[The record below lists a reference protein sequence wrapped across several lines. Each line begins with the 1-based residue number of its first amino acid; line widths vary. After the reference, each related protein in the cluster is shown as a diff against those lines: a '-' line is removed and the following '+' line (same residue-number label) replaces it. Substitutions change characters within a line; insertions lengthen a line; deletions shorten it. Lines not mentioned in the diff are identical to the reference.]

1 MTGGRIFFVLHQ
13 SSSQEV
19 IAIKSLRL
27 RERLNQP
34 SSIPF
39 FPGYHLPVAI
49 ALLVGLLYALLGPLW
64 NEPHLL
70 WLSGILLIYLSV
82 RLLGERAALRRLE
95 RGILRAREG
104 LLEPTPVEPYAW
116 TSIGHL
122 ILEYNTTI
130 TTLRMMFQT
139 VEECQGRFLS
149 ERNRSNTILQS
160 LPGALLSLADDLR
173 VTIANRQ
180 ADALFG
186 VQPGALIGA
195 NLFELLD
202 VNEHDRELLRDA
214 FLYKHIIRNQEIA
227 LNVGGGKRFF
237 SLNLAFYSDE
247 ENDMGG
253 VLILQDIT
261 EHRQLM
267 ESVATREKLVAMG
280 QLAAGVAHELNTPL
294 GNILGYA
301 QLLDRGAAEHPKLAG
316 YARIIADETQRC
328 SRVVQ
333 ELLDY
338 ARKEKC
344 SGETCDLNQL
354 AQELIETFINCR
366 LKRYRIEIA
375 LDLCPEM
382 LVVEGGCGQL
392 DIVLSN
398 LLINAIDAL
407 DKTPSPRIA
416 VRTWAEDANA
426 AISISDNGPGVPQ
439 DIRKRL
445 FDPFF
450 STKEVGQGS
459 GLGLSISQAIV
470 TKRGGFIAYD
480 AANGEGACFIVKL
493 PAVDLEREKL

>member
-1 MTGGRIFFVLHQ
+1 MQGTANR
-13 SSSQEV
+13 
-19 IAIKSLRL
+19 R
-27 RERLNQP
+27 P
-34 SSIPF
+34 SIPL
-39 FPGYHLPVAI
+39 FPGYPLPAAI
-49 ALLVGLLYALLGPLW
+49 ALLLGALYALLGPLW
-64 NEPHLL
+64 DEPHLL
-70 WLSGILLIYLSV
+70 WLSGALLTYLTV
-82 RLLGERAALRRLE
+82 RLLGERAALRGLE
-95 RGILRAREG
+95 LGILRAREG
-104 LLEPTPVEPYAW
+104 LLEPTPVEPHTW
-116 TSIGHL
+116 TSVGHL
-122 ILEYNTTI
+122 IPEYNTTI
-130 TTLRMMFQT
+130 ATLHMMFQT
-139 VEECQGRFLS
+139 VEECQGRFLN

-180 ADALFG
+180 AYTLFN
-186 VQPGALIGA
+186 VRSGALIGA

-202 VNEHDRELLRDA
+202 INERDRELLRDA
-214 FLYKHIIRNQEIA
+214 FLYKHAIRNQEIA
-227 LNVGGGKRFF
+227 LTVGGGKRFF

-301 QLLDRGAAEHPKLAG
+301 QLLDRGAAEHPQLAG

-338 ARKEKC
+338 ARKDKC

-354 AQELIETFINCR
+354 AQELIDTFINCR
-366 LKRYRIEIA
+366 LKRYRIEIV
-375 LDLCPEM
+375 LDLCPESV
-382 LVVEGGCGQL
+382 VVEGGCGQL

-398 LLINAIDAL
+398 LLANAIDAL
-407 DKTPSPRIA
+407 DKTPSPRIV
-416 VRTWAEDANA
+416 VRTWAEDAYA
-426 AISISDNGPGVPQ
+426 VIAISDNGPGVPQ
-439 DIRKRL
+439 DIRTRL

-450 STKEVGQGS
+450 STKDVGQGS

-470 TKRGGFIAYD
+470 TKRGGFIVYD
-480 AANGEGACFIVKL
+480 AANGEGGCFIVKL
-493 PAVDLEREKL
+493 PAVDLERAQS

>member
-1 MTGGRIFFVLHQ
+1 VLFCDASIKQ
-13 SSSQEV
+13 PRGV
-19 IAIKSLRL
+19 AIKSLSL
-27 RERLNQP
+27 RGTANRRP
-34 SSIPF
+34 SIPY
-39 FPGYHLPVAI
+39 FPGYPLPAAI
-49 ALLVGLLYALLGPLW
+49 ALLLGALYALLGPFRD
-64 NEPHLL
+64 EPHLL
-70 WLSGILLIYLSV
+70 WLSGAVLAYLAV
-82 RLLGERAALRRLE
+82 RLRGERAALRRLE
-95 RGILRAREG
+95 LGILRAREG
-104 LLEPTPVEPYAW
+104 LLEPTPVEPHAW
-116 TSIGHL
+116 TSVGHL
-122 ILEYNTTI
+122 IPEYNTTI
-130 TTLRMMFQT
+130 ATLRLMFQT
-139 VEECQGRFLS
+139 VEECQGRFLN

-186 VQPGALIGA
+186 VRPGGLIDA

-202 VNEHDRELLRDA
+202 INERDRELLRDA
-214 FLYKHIIRNQEIA
+214 FLYKHAIRNQEIA

-261 EHRQLM
+261 EYRQLM

-328 SRVVQ
+328 SHVVQ

-338 ARKEKC
+338 ARKDKC

-354 AQELIETFINCR
+354 ARELIETFINCR
-366 LKRYRIEIA
+366 LKRYRIEIV
-375 LDLCPEM
+375 LDLCPG
-382 LVVEGGCGQL
+382 LLIVEGGCGQL

-398 LLINAIDAL
+398 LLVNAIDAL
-407 DKTPSPRIA
+407 DKTPSPRIV
-416 VRTWAEDANA
+416 VRTWMEDTYA
-426 AISISDNGPGVPQ
+426 AISIADNGPGVPL
-439 DIRKRL
+439 DIRNRL

-480 AANGEGACFIVKL
+480 AAHGEGACFTVRI
-493 PAVDLEREKL
+493 PAVDLERAKS

>member
-1 MTGGRIFFVLHQ
+1 MLFSGIPGRLMP
-13 SSSQEV
+13 
-19 IAIKSLRL
+19 A
-27 RERLNQP
+27 
-34 SSIPF
+34 
-39 FPGYHLPVAI
+39 AT
-49 ALLVGLLYALLGPLW
+49 ALLVGLLYTYFGFFW
-64 NEPHLL
+64 HESHLF
-70 WLSGILLIYLSV
+70 WLSGILLVGLAAYLAT
-82 RLLGERAALRRLE
+82 RLTNELVALRRLDL
-95 RGILRAREG
+95 GILRAREG
-104 LLEPTPVEPYAW
+104 LLEPTPVEPYAG
-116 TSIGHL
+116 TRVGRL

-130 TTLRMMFQT
+130 ATLRLMFQT
-139 VEECQGRFLS
+139 AEECQGRFLN

-186 VQPGALIGA
+186 VGPGALIGA

-202 VNEHDRELLRDA
+202 LNERDRELLRDA
-214 FLYKHIIRNQEIA
+214 FLYKHVIRNQEIA
-227 LNVGGGKRFF
+227 LNVGGSKRFF
-237 SLNLAFYSDE
+237 SLNLAFYNDE

-261 EHRQLM
+261 EYRQLM
-267 ESVATREKLVAMG
+267 ESVATQEKLVAMG

-301 QLLDRGAAEHPKLAG
+301 QLLDRGAADHPKLAG

-338 ARKEKC
+338 ARKDKC

-354 AQELIETFINCR
+354 VQELIETFINCR
-366 LKRYRIEIA
+366 LKRYRIDIV
-375 LDLCPEM
+375 LDLSPDR
-382 LVVEGGCGQL
+382 LVVEGSCGQL

-398 LLINAIDAL
+398 LLANAIDAL
-407 DKTPSPRIA
+407 DKTPSPSIV
-416 VRTWAEDANA
+416 VRTWAEDGCA
-426 AISISDNGPGVPQ
+426 AISVADNGPGVAP
-439 DIRKRL
+439 DIRNRL

-450 STKEVGQGS
+450 STKDVGQGS

-470 TKRGGFIAYD
+470 AKRGGFITYD
-480 AANGEGACFIVKL
+480 NECEEGACFVVKL
-493 PAVDLEREKL
+493 PAVDLERAKL

>member
-1 MTGGRIFFVLHQ
+1 M
-13 SSSQEV
+13 
-19 IAIKSLRL
+19 
-27 RERLNQP
+27 RETLNQP
-34 SSIPF
+34 LPISF

-49 ALLVGLLYALLGPLW
+49 ALLVGLVYALFGPLW

-122 ILEYNTTI
+122 IPEYNTTI
-130 TTLRMMFQT
+130 NTLRMMFQT
-139 VEECQGRFLS
+139 VEECQGRFLN

-180 ADALFG
+180 ADMLFG
-186 VQPGALIGA
+186 VLPGALIGT

-202 VNEHDRELLRDA
+202 INEHDRELLRDA
-214 FLYKHIIRNQEIA
+214 FLYKHAIRNQEIA
-227 LNVGGGKRFF
+227 LTVGGGKRFF

-261 EHRQLM
+261 EYRQLM

-301 QLLDRGAAEHPKLAG
+301 QLLDRGAVEHPKLAG

-328 SRVVQ
+328 SHVVQ
-333 ELLDY
+333 ELLNY
-338 ARKEKC
+338 ARKDKC
-344 SGETCDLNQL
+344 SGETCDLNQM

-366 LKRYRIEIA
+366 LKRYRIEIV
-375 LDLCPEM
+375 LDLYPGP
-382 LVVEGGCGQL
+382 LVAEGGCGQL

-398 LLINAIDAL
+398 LLSNAIGAL
-407 DKTPSPRIA
+407 DKTSSPRIV
-416 VRTWAEDANA
+416 VRTWVEDTYA
-426 AISISDNGPGVPQ
+426 ALSVSDNGPGVPQ
-439 DIRKRL
+439 DIRTRL

-470 TKRGGFIAYD
+470 TKRGGFITYD
-480 AANGEGACFIVKL
+480 AAQGEGACFVVKL
-493 PAVDLEREKL
+493 PIVDLERAQS